1 MAKTEAK
8 KADNKF
14 IGFFK
19 NLFTNIIRAFKDM
32 IAELHKVT
40 WASKQDL
47 INYSIVV
54 LLFMLFM
61 GIVIGV
67 FDGGASEL
75 VRLIVG
81 Q

>member
-1 MAKTEAK
+1 MAKTEVK
-8 KADNKF
+8 KTDNKF
-14 IGFFK
+14 VGFFK
-19 NLFTNIIRAFKDM
+19 NIVRAFKDM
-32 IAELHKVT
+32 YAELHKVT

-61 GIVIGV
+61 GIVIGL